1 MNQEKAPHTGL
12 RVTTILVSMVVGI
25 VAIILC
31 CLTVLFMNR
40 YRDSVLQGARTT
52 SIQAVSQVSSTVANY
67 LSDMNIAMDLVEE
80 SITENDFARNELL
93 EAFLSFRP
101 DVVAVTSY
109 DSDGTLLHCW
119 SPGQQLR
126 EDFSQNLSFNL
137 EKARSTEDSFL
148 SLPHVESIFI
158 GYYPWVVTLTAPLPQ
173 RGEIAWVSLDLSF
186 SSIASH
192 INNVSIGQ
200 HGYCFLMDKDGNIV
214 YHPQQ
219 RLLYSGLKSE
229 NTAKLAAYADGAY
242 TDDTAIYSL
251 TSVAGSD
258 WRVVGVSYMDDLVNQ
273 SVREMIQLLLLL
285 AIITLITALFTSWLL
300 SQLLDRPLRR
310 LASAMEH
317 FEASADHFTYHPVG
331 GTREVQELSC
341 SFGHMVMRIQQLMNT
356 VREEEVN
363 LRKTELKALQAQI
376 NPHFLYN
383 TLDSI
388 AWMCE
393 QGRNADA
400 VNMVHALAKLFRI
413 SISKGHELIPIA
425 KEIEHAESYLQIQK
439 YRYKN
444 RFTYHFHVDS
454 SCLEYLCNKITI
466 QPFLENAINHGLD
479 LMVDEGRIDVSV
491 FQEGD
496 DILFHVEDNG
506 VGMSQEQIDAI
517 MAQGPKE
524 HGGIGIRNV
533 NDRLQI
539 YFGKEY
545 GVKIS
550 SQLDMGTCV
559 EIRMPKVK
567 EGNYETK

>member
-1 MNQEKAPHTGL
+1 M
-12 RVTTILVSMVVGI
+12 
-25 VAIILC
+25 
-31 CLTVLFMNR
+31 
-40 YRDSVLQGARTT
+40 
-52 SIQAVSQVSSTVANY
+52 
-67 LSDMNIAMDLVEE
+67 
-80 SITENDFARNELL
+80 TENDFARNELL

-137 EKARSTEDSFL
+137 EKARSTEGSFL

-559 EIRMPKVK
+559 EVRMPKVK